1 VHPAIVLGMEESMAL
16 TPRLDMRQGQ
26 SLVMTPQ
33 LQQAIKLLQL
43 SNIELAEYV
52 EQELEQ
58 NPLLERDEREASAEA
73 QERERTDETDT
84 PNQTGNLDAADTLTN
99 SGESGL
105 GSETSQAMDVE
116 IDNDYTADSGSDL
129 PQISDTS
136 GYESWSPGGNFGGDD
151 LPGIEQTLASEQS
164 MREYLLSQLGM
175 IVSTPQER
183 LIGIEL
189 IDTLNESGYVT
200 GSLDLIAE
208 RLGCD
213 LSAVEDV
220 LYKMQTVDPPGL
232 FARDLKECLAL
243 QLSDLN
249 RLDPAMQKLLD
260 NLELMANRD
269 LKALV
274 KVCGVD
280 SDDIRDMV
288 DEIRALDPK
297 PGRAFMFDVAETVI
311 PDVFMKPVPGGGWA
325 LELNSD
331 TLPRV
336 LVNNRY
342 FTEVSKKQ
350 NNEKDK
356 QYLNECLQSANWLVK
371 SLHQRATTI
380 LKVSSEIVRQQDGFF
395 RKGVQ
400 AMKPL
405 VLRDIADVIEMH
417 ESTVSRVTSN
427 KYMAT
432 PRGIFELKY
441 FFSSSVGGDG
451 GGEARSSESI
461 KSTIEDMINAE
472 DPKKILSDDKIVE
485 LLKAD
490 GIDVARRT
498 VAKYRDVLGIPS
510 SVQRRKEKSGA
521 F

>member
-1 VHPAIVLGMEESMAL
+1 MAL

-43 SNIELAEYV
+43 SNIELTEYV

-58 NPLLERDEREASAEA
+58 NPLLERDEREIVAE
-73 QERERTDETDT
+73 ENNREAGDSETDQSET
-84 PNQTGNLDAADTLTN
+84 EAPSAPDTADTLN
-99 SGESGL
+99 AAADSGTESGT
-105 GSETSQAMDVE
+105 GEAMDVDY
-116 IDNDYTADSGSDL
+116 DNEYTSDAGSDL
-129 PQISDTS
+129 PQTADAA

-151 LPGIEQTLASEQS
+151 MPGIEQTLADEQS
-164 MREYLLSQLGM
+164 MRAYLLSQVGM
-175 IVSTPQER
+175 IIDTPHER
-183 LIGIEL
+183 LIGVEL
-189 IDTLNESGYVT
+189 IDTLNESGYVS
-200 GSLDLIAE
+200 GGIDAIAE
-208 RLGCD
+208 RLGCELD
-213 LSAVEDV
+213 EVEAV
-220 LYKMQTVDPPGL
+220 LKQMQTVEPPGL

-243 QLSDLN
+243 QLSDMD

-280 SDDIRDMV
+280 ADDIRDMV
-288 DEIRALDPK
+288 AEIRALDPK
-297 PGRAFMFDVAETVI
+297 PGRAFTFDVAETVI
-311 PDVFMKPVPGGGWA
+311 PDVIMKSVPDGGWA
-325 LELNSD
+325 LELNSQ

-342 FTEVSKKQ
+342 YTEVSQHQGGDKDSA
-350 NNEKDK
+350 KDK

-380 LKVSSEIVRQQDGFF
+380 LKVSSEIVRQQDSFF
-395 RKGVQ
+395 RKGVS

-451 GGEARSSESI
+451 DGAARSAAAV
-461 KSTIEDMINAE
+461 KSRINHMVEAE

-485 LLKAD
+485 LLKSE

-498 VAKYRDVLGIPS
+498 VAKYRDALGIAS

>member
-1 VHPAIVLGMEESMAL
+1 MAL

-58 NPLLERDEREASAEA
+58 NPLLERDERETTPEENNRETGEGESQSQSETETETPA
-73 QERERTDETDT
+73 QPDT
-84 PNQTGNLDAADTLTN
+84 ADTLN
-99 SGESGL
+99 AVADSGAESATG
-105 GSETSQAMDVE
+105 EAMDVDY
-116 IDNDYTADSGSDL
+116 DNDYTADAEPDL
-129 PQISDTS
+129 PQTADTA
-136 GYESWSPGGNFGGDD
+136 GYESWTPGGNFGGDD
-151 LPGIEQTLASEQS
+151 MPGIEQTLADEQS
-164 MREYLLSQLGM
+164 MRAYLLSQVGM
-175 IVSTPQER
+175 VIDTPHER
-183 LIGIEL
+183 LIGVEL
-189 IDTLNESGYVT
+189 IDTLNESGYVSGGPGT
-200 GSLDLIAE
+200 LDAIAE
-208 RLGCD
+208 RLGCE
-213 LSAVEDV
+213 LGEVEAV
-220 LYKMQTVDPPGL
+220 LKQMQTVEPPGL
-232 FARDLKECLAL
+232 FARDLKECLGL
-243 QLSDLN
+243 QLSDMD

-280 SDDIRDMV
+280 ADDIRDMV

-297 PGRAFMFDVAETVI
+297 PGRAFTFDVAETVI
-311 PDVFMKPVPGGGWA
+311 PDVLMKSVPGGGWA
-325 LELNSD
+325 LELNSQ

-342 FTEVSKKQ
+342 YTEVSQ
-350 NNEKDK
+350 HQGNDNDK

-380 LKVSSEIVRQQDGFF
+380 LKVASEIVRQQDSFF
-395 RKGVQ
+395 RKGVS

-451 GGEARSSESI
+451 DGGARSAAAV
-461 KSTIEDMINAE
+461 KSRINDMVAAE

-485 LLKAD
+485 LLKSE

-498 VAKYRDVLGIPS
+498 VAKYRDALGIAS

>member
-1 VHPAIVLGMEESMAL
+1 MAL

-58 NPLLERDEREASAEA
+58 NPLLERDERESNDAIGGEEPQLQSETNTVGDSA
-73 QERERTDETDT
+73 DS
-84 PNQTGNLDAADTLTN
+84 ADTLNATN
-99 SGESGL
+99 DTGMQGATGE
-105 GSETSQAMDVE
+105 AMDVE
-116 IDNDYTADSGSDL
+116 IDNDYTSDSGSDL
-129 PQISDTS
+129 PQVADAV
-136 GYESWSPGGNFGGDD
+136 GYESWSPGGNFGGNDM
-151 LPGIEQTLASEQS
+151 PGIEQTLASEQS

-175 IVSTPQER
+175 IITTAQER
-183 LIGIEL
+183 FIGVEL

-200 GSLDLIAE
+200 GSLDSIAE
-208 RLGCD
+208 RLGC
-213 LSAVEDV
+213 SVSEVENV
-220 LYKMQTVDPPGL
+220 LHKMQTVDPPGL

-297 PGRAFMFDVAETVI
+297 PGRTFIFDVAETVI

-325 LELNSD
+325 LELNSE

-342 FTEVSKKQ
+342 YAEVSKQQ

-380 LKVSSEIVRQQDGFF
+380 LKVSSEIVRQQDAFF

-441 FFSSSVGGDG
+441 FFSSSVGGDS
-451 GGEARSSESI
+451 GGEAHSSESI
-461 KSTIEDMINAE
+461 KSRIGAMVEGEN
-472 DPKKILSDDKIVE
+472 PKKILSDDKIVE
-485 LLKAD
+485 LLKAE
-490 GIDVARRT
+490 GMDVARRT
-498 VAKYRDVLGIPS
+498 VAKYRDALGIPS

>member
-1 VHPAIVLGMEESMAL
+1 MAL

-58 NPLLERDEREASAEA
+58 NPLLERDEREITGETISET
-73 QERERTDETDT
+73 QQREGPDGPSDVDGTNSTDKFDS
-84 PNQTGNLDAADTLTN
+84 ADTIN
-99 SGESGL
+99 ASGESGSD
-105 GSETSQAMDVE
+105 GETAQAMDVE

-129 PQISDTS
+129 PQATDAA

-151 LPGIEQTLASEQS
+151 MPGIEQTLASEQS

-175 IVSTPQER
+175 IISTPQER

-189 IDTLNESGYVT
+189 IDTLNESGYIT
-200 GSLDLIAE
+200 GSLDSICE

-213 LSAVEDV
+213 LKEVEDV

-232 FARDLKECLAL
+232 FARDLRECLAL

-260 NLELMANRD
+260 NLQLMANRD

-297 PGRAFMFDVAETVI
+297 PGRAFIFDVAETVI
-311 PDVFMKPVPGGGWA
+311 PDVFMKPVPGGGWS
-325 LELNSD
+325 LELNSH

-342 FTEVSKKQ
+342 YAEVSKHQK
-350 NNEKDK
+350 NDKDK

-380 LKVSSEIVRQQDGFF
+380 LKVASEIVSQQDGFF

-451 GGEARSSESI
+451 GGEAHSSESI
-461 KSTIEDMINAE
+461 KSRISNMIEGE

-485 LLKAD
+485 LLK
-490 GIDVARRT
+490 GEGMDVARRT
-498 VAKYRDVLGIPS
+498 VAKYRDALGFPS